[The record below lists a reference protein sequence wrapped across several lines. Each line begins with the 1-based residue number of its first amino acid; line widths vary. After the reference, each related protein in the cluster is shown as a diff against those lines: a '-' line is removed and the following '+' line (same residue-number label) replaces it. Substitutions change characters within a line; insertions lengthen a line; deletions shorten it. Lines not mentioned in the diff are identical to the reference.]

1 MTEGTANLESQSSKV
16 KGEGRGAE
24 PEGKGAGPPGLP
36 PQGSAAEAPWN
47 GFRVRLWLPV
57 TLGRPHAG
65 AVGDYATAYELAR
78 AKEGGGHHPDADF
91 DVVLVE
97 IEYPGR
103 RAE

>member
-24 PEGKGAGPPGLP
+24 P

-57 TLGRPHAG
+57 TLGKPHKV
-65 AVGDYATAYELAR
+65 AVGDYATAFELAR

-91 DVVLVE
+91 DVVRVE
-97 IEYPGR
+97 FDYPGR
-103 RAE
+103 KAE